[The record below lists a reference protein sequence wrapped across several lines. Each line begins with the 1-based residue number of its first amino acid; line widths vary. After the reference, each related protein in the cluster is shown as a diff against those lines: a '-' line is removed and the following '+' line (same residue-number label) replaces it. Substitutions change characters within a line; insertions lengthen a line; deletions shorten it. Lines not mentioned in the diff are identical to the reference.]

1 MNQTEHAATTPS
13 TARLAAAKGIWGSG
27 GGLAALAVIVIQ
39 LLWRGSLLHRGW
51 FTQDDFLLT
60 TTCHQTGLTDLL
72 SANYSGGFSPGGF
85 ALACESVEAAP
96 LGWGLAAGSVLGLQS
111 VAAILMWVVL
121 TRILGPRWL
130 RLPILVFFCV
140 STLTLWTT
148 QWWSFGIQ
156 FWPAAILL
164 LIAVWALTTA
174 IRDRSGGAQIL
185 VVVASAAAL
194 LFHERAILFPL
205 VLVGVA
211 LMVQAGE
218 TLADRVSTSAR
229 ELRWTWLGLALLVA
243 AYATLRLQLMAIE
256 PVRGGDAGSVVTTY
270 LRHSFSELTGGPWVG
285 VLLGHAYL
293 VPKSW
298 AVALSVAL
306 LLALVGFTLQKG
318 GPSARASWAL
328 FVAYLATS
336 VGLLI
341 VLGEGDLTSS
351 LGLVHRF
358 AADLAPVT
366 AICVAGCLRE
376 VRVQPLRLPR
386 LSSTISAQRFEI
398 LLSLAFAGLYALS
411 SVGSTAMLA
420 PNMYHADDR
429 NYVAKLRSA
438 LRADPQIVLID
449 GGVPSG
455 VISPLF
461 GERARVSS
469 VVGAAPENPVFDL
482 PSQKL
487 RIVGDSGELSP
498 VELEGVVAMT
508 PSDDAK
514 CGYAVRRDGT
524 WIPMQST
531 VPKGR
536 WVLRL
541 GYYTNVDGFA
551 VVELPN

>member
-270 LRHSFSELTGGPWVG
+270 LRHSLCELTGGPWVG

-376 VRVQPLRLPR
+376 LRVQPLGCRACLPPSPR
-386 LSSTISAQRFEI
+386 SASRSCCRSHLQVCTRSRPSAPRRCLRQTCTTRTTATTSRSCARPSAPILRSCSSTGVCPRA
-398 LLSLAFAGLYALS
+398 S
-411 SVGSTAMLA
+411 SVPSSANGRKSRLLWELRRRTPCSTC
-420 PNMYHADDR
+420 
-429 NYVAKLRSA
+429 
-438 LRADPQIVLID
+438 
-449 GGVPSG
+449 
-455 VISPLF
+455 
-461 GERARVSS
+461 RARSCAWS
-469 VVGAAPENPVFDL
+469 VTPAEL
-482 PSQKL
+482 
-487 RIVGDSGELSP
+487 ISGR
-498 VELEGVVAMT
+498 LEGVVAMT

-531 VPKGR
+531 VPRRAG
-536 WVLRL
+536 
-541 GYYTNVDGFA
+541 GS
-551 VVELPN
+551 